1 MVVVVVDPA
10 LYKFTEDLDSKFFIE
25 RCDEVVVKL
34 LIETLMSDIPLS
46 CLTNGVCSAGNAV
59 GVVNERSSL
68 GFINMVVIAP
78 IRDVVTRMKGVSV
91 VVTIVIV
98 IAIIV

>member
-1 MVVVVVDPA
+1 MDPA
-10 LYKFTEDLDSKFFIE
+10 LYKLTEDLDSKFFIE

-34 LIETLMSDIPLS
+34 LIETLMSDIPTTLS

-68 GFINMVVIAP
+68 GL
-78 IRDVVTRMKGVSV
+78 
-91 VVTIVIV
+91 
-98 IAIIV
+98 